1 MSENDIKKLL
11 AALSLNY
18 PATYRDMRKED
29 KITLVRLWMDA
40 FGNLD
45 TEIVWQAL
53 RNYIKTNKYPPNIA
67 GMQEQIDL
75 LTARDNT
82 DELWQALMKAIRNSG
97 RDARAEFER
106 LPEECKTFVGS
117 PAELRALGNTD
128 LTTVNT
134 VTRGQFYKRVEV
146 IQARDKAREQLPEQV
161 QRALNKVPRIGGKN
175 DIPSRR

>member
-1 MSENDIKKLL
+1 MIEDDVKEILTT
-11 AALSLNY
+11 LSLNY
-18 PATYRDMRKED
+18 PATYRDMRKAE
-29 KITLVRLWMDA
+29 KEALVSLWLGA
-40 FGNLD
+40 FGSLD
-45 TEIVWQAL
+45 AEIVWQAL
-53 RNYIKTNKYPPNIA
+53 GNYIKTNKYPPNIA

-97 RDARAEFER
+97 RDARAEFEQ

-134 VTRGQFYKRVEV
+134 VTRGQFYRRVEV
-146 IQARDKAREQLPEQV
+146 IQARDKARKQLPEQV

-175 DIPSRR
+175 EIQGGR